1 MVNDTSFHNLHVIHL
16 SSFIFKLTKTLLY
29 NSPSLPLYI
38 TRRCYTLVTSPPLSH
53 IYTPIYIPIYT

>member
-29 NSPSLPLYI
+29 NSPSLPLYM
-38 TRRCYTLVTSPPLSH
+38 TRSCYTLVTSPQSYTY
-53 IYTPIYIPIYT
+53 IYIYIPIYT